1 MQLQETT
8 VAVRL
13 LGAVGGAGGVVAI
26 AENRYA
32 TANDRRSTATILSVF
47 SNLGVMIKVSFARRW
62 RFSK

>member
-13 LGAVGGAGGVVAI
+13 LGAAGGAGGVVAI
-26 AENRYA
+26 AENRYV

-47 SNLGVMIKVSFARRW
+47 SNLGVMISLL
-62 RFSK
+62 